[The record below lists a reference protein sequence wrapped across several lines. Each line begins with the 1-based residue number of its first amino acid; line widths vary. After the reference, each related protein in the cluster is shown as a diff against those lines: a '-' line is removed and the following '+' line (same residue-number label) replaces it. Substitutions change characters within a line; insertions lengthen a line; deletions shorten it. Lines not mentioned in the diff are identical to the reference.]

1 MLRLCIRQINVGVT
15 ITPTFKSPLQL
26 INQIFRMFILT
37 RDIKNRQDALNEFF
51 GFFNHEFDALALG
64 CTLKTTDLPD
74 FLGPLAGG
82 GWSRDIS
89 ERLFPLFCIA
99 ACLQDGCK
107 C

>member
-1 MLRLCIRQINVGVT
+1 
-15 ITPTFKSPLQL
+15 
-26 INQIFRMFILT
+26 MFILT

-82 GWSRDIS
+82 GGGVVIYLKDC
-89 ERLFPLFCIA
+89 FPFFVLQHVCRMDANVEYLVEAKQFVA
-99 ACLQDGCK
+99 ALYRRPAGNV
-107 C
+107 